1 MHACTVTWN
10 SFAGCQ
16 LLGLSSEKGLLN
28 SIGTVS
34 PNWNIKWCS
43 CAHLFLCLLT
53 RHHHSHMLT
62 NCHHKMQPC
71 WVPMTWQCLLVHPCD
86 LLFGI
91 TPEYSMAQ
99 AEKCS
104 AKKKCLQYTGG
115 CCQLMSLSKVFPRF
129 FLYASS
135 LMPFDFCKHRL
146 AGLTFVFAKN
156 ISKLMVWREQE
167 RN

>member
-1 MHACTVTWN
+1 MSATGIVIWN
-10 SFAGCQ
+10 GIIEFYWHSITKLEHKVVSLCSFILMLIDKA
-16 LLGLSSEKGLLN
+16 SSQAL
-28 SIGTVS
+28 
-34 PNWNIKWCS
+34 
-43 CAHLFLCLLT
+43 
-53 RHHHSHMLT
+53 MLT
-62 NCHHKMQPC
+62 NCHRKMQPC
-71 WVPMTWQCLLVHPCD
+71 WAPMTWQCLLVHPCD

-104 AKKKCLQYTGG
+104 AKKMPSIQEDAVNLCH
-115 CCQLMSLSKVFPRF
+115 FPKYFTWF
-129 FLYASS
+129 FLYYASS